1 MKKYILR
8 IGYISTLLMGTNKG
22 YAQQNMTPEQYI
34 NMYKNIA
41 VREMKKTGIPAS
53 ITLAQGL
60 LESGIGNSSLAKEG
74 KNHFGIK
81 CHTDWTGKTMLLDDD
96 APNECF
102 RVYPSAEA
110 SYIDHSM
117 FLTTKPRYSNLFLIP
132 KENYQDWARG
142 LKTAGYATNPQYA
155 EILIGLI
162 EKHKLYELDQEEI
175 PTNIEEI
182 RLAEVEKWKKEQQHD
197 KPIAVSQPK
206 TETDIY
212 IKGTPEFANTPKHPE
227 KEPVFYN
234 NKIKAVRA
242 KAGDTP
248 ILLAQ
253 KYGVS
258 VEELCEYN
266 DMSPMAYFK
275 DGDPVYLQPKRK
287 KSSEKMHL
295 VLPKQTM
302 WDISQLYG
310 VKLESLYERNL
321 MTLGEE
327 PAVKELIYLNSDAP
341 VKPALISTK
350 PKPVVQVQEKL
361 LATDNSKE
369 NDKEAQKKKED
380 LLAPIESNV
389 TLADIIDQNAHTAGP
404 TSTTVNIN
412 TPKIEDVVKEQVS
425 PETPELISAKEKL
438 QEAIEKLEAI
448 EKEIIEPVALS
459 RELEA
464 DSSLYPYDPTPFNH
478 AEESVSSPTQQ
489 HQDIAEESSK
499 KLAVADNEDKNII
512 HKVEKGDTLYNLS
525 KRYNVSVSQIVSAN
539 NISDLSIKL
548 GQDLIIK

>member
-8 IGYISTLLMGTNKG
+8 LGYIGTLLVSAN
-22 YAQQNMTPEQYI
+22 YSHAQQNMTAEQYI
-34 NMYKNIA
+34 NMYRNIA
-41 VREMKKTGIPAS
+41 LREMKKTGIPAS

-102 RVYPSAEA
+102 RVYPNAEA

-132 KENYQDWARG
+132 KEDYQSWARG
-142 LKTAGYATNPQYA
+142 LKSAGYATNPQYA

-162 EKHKLYELDQEEI
+162 EKYKLYELDKEDI
-175 PTNIEEI
+175 PTNIEEV

-197 KPIAVSQPK
+197 TPINISKPK
-206 TETDIY
+206 TETNII
-212 IKGTPEFANTPKHPE
+212 IKGTPEFANAPKHPE

-248 ILLAQ
+248 ILIAQ
-253 KYGVS
+253 KYGIA

-287 KSSEKMHL
+287 KSLEKVHL
-295 VLPKQTM
+295 VLPKQSM

-310 VKLESLYERNL
+310 VKLQSLYERNR

-327 PAVKELIYLNSDAP
+327 PAVKELIYLNTDAP
-341 VKPALISTK
+341 SKPALISTS
-350 PKPVVQVQEKL
+350 PKPVVKPTEKL
-361 LATDNSKE
+361 ITSSDNSK
-369 NDKEAQKKKED
+369 DDLKRKEE
-380 LLAPIESNV
+380 LLAPIEGNV
-389 TLADIIDQNAHTAGP
+389 TLADIIDQNAHTDSEA
-404 TSTTVNIN
+404 SIMVDIN
-412 TPKIEDVVKEQVS
+412 TSKIEDVVKES
-425 PETPELISAKEKL
+425 IPPEEPELISAKEKL
-438 QEAIEKLEAI
+438 QEAIEKLDALER
-448 EKEIIEPVALS
+448 EILEPVALT
-459 RELEA
+459 RDLVA
-464 DSSLYPYDPTPFNH
+464 DSALYPFDPTPFNH
-478 AEESVSSPTQQ
+478 SEEKVASESVKDSKPS
-489 HQDIAEESSK
+489 EEMPV
-499 KLAVADNEDKNII
+499 KLAINVDEKDNII
-512 HKVEKGDTLYNLS
+512 HRVEKGDTLYNLS
-525 KRYNVSVSQIVSAN
+525 KKYKVSVEQIVSAN

-548 GQDLIIK
+548 GQELIIK